1 MSLPDG
7 PFYRWLAKVPL
18 VLRAKAFLRRLQPWG
33 QEGMNVYDVLR
44 FFLMGLIDGAVATR
58 AAAISFRLFLA
69 FFPAVIFLLSILPHT
84 PLETEAVM
92 EALRFLFPGD
102 TASLFEQTVADLLEK
117 TQGALLSV
125 GFVLTLYYASSSVHA
140 VLSGFNESALLDQKG
155 NPWLLRI
162 WSMFL
167 LILLVVMLGLAVL
180 LIGFSGDLLMWA
192 QGQGWLPGASVPWF
206 NLARWIGAVALTYS
220 SVTLLYNVGHW
231 DRLKWRTATPGAVMT
246 TLFIVL
252 LSVGFSFFIAQ
263 VNTYNRLYGSLGTL
277 MLLLVWVNANSALLL
292 LGFELDASIEK
303 ARREAMSKFS
313 PSQGE

>member
-1 MSLPDG
+1 MSLPNG
-7 PFYRWLAKVPL
+7 PFFQWLAGRRL
-18 VLRAKAFLRRLQPWG
+18 VQRAQSFLRTLQPWG

-44 FFLMGLIDGAVATR
+44 FFLVGLMNGAVATR

-69 FFPAVIFLLSILPHT
+69 FFPAVIFVLSVLPHT

-92 EALRFLFPGD
+92 DALRLLFPGD
-102 TASLFEQTVADLLEK
+102 TVSLFEQTVEDLLGK

-155 NPWLLRI
+155 NPWLIRI

-167 LILLVVMLGLAVL
+167 LVLLVVLLGVAVL
-180 LIGFSGDLLMWA
+180 LIGFSGDLLDWMSSKN
-192 QGQGWLPGASVPWF
+192 WLPGESLFWF
-206 NLARWIGAVALTYS
+206 NMARWVGAVLLIYS

-231 DRLKWRTATPGAVMT
+231 DRLKWRTATPGAAMT
-246 TLFIVL
+246 TLLTVL

-263 VNTYNRLYGSLGTL
+263 LNTYNRLYGSLGTL
-277 MLLLVWVNANSALLL
+277 MLLLVWVNANSAVLLV
-292 LGFELDASIEK
+292 GFELDASIEK
-303 ARREAMSKFS
+303 ARRQAQEKFS
-313 PSQGE
+313 GSAT

>member
-7 PFYRWLAKVPL
+7 PFFRWLASRRFL
-18 VLRAKAFLRRLQPWG
+18 QRLQAFLRRLQPWG

-44 FFLMGLIDGAVATR
+44 FFLVGLINGAVATR

-69 FFPAVIFLLSILPHT
+69 FFPAVIFVLSVLPHT

-92 EALRFLFPGD
+92 DALLLLFPGD
-102 TASLFEQTVADLLEK
+102 TVSLFEQTVADLLGK

-140 VLSGFNESALLDQKG
+140 VLSGFNESALLDQKR
-155 NPWLLRI
+155 NPWLIRI

-167 LILLVVMLGLAVL
+167 LVLLVVLLGVAVL
-180 LIGFSGDLLMWA
+180 LIGFSGDLLTWMS
-192 QGQGWLPGASVPWF
+192 GRGWLPGESLKWF
-206 NLARWIGAVALTYS
+206 NLARWVGAVALIYS

-231 DRLKWRTATPGAVMT
+231 DRLKWRTATPGAAMT
-246 TLFIVL
+246 TILMVL

-263 VNTYNRLYGSLGTL
+263 LNTYNRLYGSLGTL
-277 MLLLVWVNANSALLL
+277 MLALVWVNANSAVLL

-303 ARREAMSKFS
+303 VRREAREKFS
-313 PSQGE
+313 GSGV